1 MPTPFCIFAGIFLV
15 GFLGVGL
22 LGQCVDVYAVQPDVA
37 QIPLLGDS
45 SGFLPAAGTRG
56 RVFPEPHRRAC
67 PAVFGIFPIYLRG
80 IAFSSVN

>member
-1 MPTPFCIFAGIFLV
+1 MPTSFCIFAGIFSV

-45 SGFLPAAGTRG
+45 SGFLPAAGMRG
-56 RVFPEPHRRAC
+56 CVFPEHIGEH
-67 PAVFGIFPIYLRG
+67 VLQYLE
-80 IAFSSVN
+80 FSPYI